1 MGSIQSKIYTAPG
14 AHSCLCTR
22 PVCLRERSARC
33 VGYNLKNKN
42 KIPTPHQVFR
52 AAQWEEK
59 AEKEKR
65 RQLINELL
73 LL

>member
-1 MGSIQSKIYTAPG
+1 MGSIENKIYTTPG

-22 PVCLRERSARC
+22 PVRLRERSARC
-33 VGYNLKNKN
+33 TGYNLKNKN

-59 AEKEKR
+59 TEKEKGR
-65 RQLINELL
+65 LLIN
-73 LL
+73 